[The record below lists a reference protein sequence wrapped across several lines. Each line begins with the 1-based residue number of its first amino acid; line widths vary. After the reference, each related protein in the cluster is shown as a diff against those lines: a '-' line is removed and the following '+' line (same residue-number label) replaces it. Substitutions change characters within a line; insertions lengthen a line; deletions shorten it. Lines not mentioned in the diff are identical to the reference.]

1 MTWVERAQQI
11 ADWPGWRRHAPAAGS
26 VAVHLV
32 ALGLMAVTF
41 GAAAGS
47 PATSATEEEFLAIDL
62 VALPPEELVPM
73 EAGVTPPRIQ
83 APRPATPDTAPV
95 LTDPRRRQQAPGAPT
110 TPGAAADADSVY
122 LPPSIL
128 NPSGP
133 AGLKGLMEDE
143 RCSDPRPER
152 RPRDCATDLAGRVGN
167 MDSVL
172 PRSKADLAQHFADY
186 MPTCAYRVGC
196 EPGVRR
202 TMNGSMPAGRPAPGS
217 ANDRGAGTPHAGG
230 PAGLGGLHD
239 SVGRLGF
246 NPDHTDPGFGD

>member
-1 MTWVERAQQI
+1 MKWHEWAQRI
-11 ADWPGWRRHAPAAGS
+11 AKWPGWRRHAPAVGS

-32 ALGLMAVTF
+32 ALGLIAATL
-41 GAAAGS
+41 GAASGASTLTG
-47 PATSATEEEFLAIDL
+47 AQEEFLAIEL
-62 VALPPEELVPM
+62 VSLPPEEAPPP
-73 EAGVTPPRIQ
+73 EAGVTPPR
-83 APRPATPDTAPV
+83 PAKPDTAPSIA
-95 LTDPRRRQQAPGAPT
+95 DPRRRSQAPAAPA
-110 TPGAAADADSVY
+110 TPGAADDDTVY

-128 NPSGP
+128 KPP
-133 AGLKGLMEDE
+133 APPGLQGLMGDE
-143 RCSDPRPER
+143 RCADPRPER
-152 RPRDCATDLAGRVGN
+152 RPRDCATDLAGRVGK

-172 PRSKADLAQHFADY
+172 PRSKDDLAQHFADY
-186 MPTCAYRVGC
+186 MPTCPYRVGC

-239 SVGRLGF
+239 SIGRLGF